1 MNIVALLSHS
11 FLLTNLWGKEK
22 RLQGGRQRC
31 SRAKENLQAG
41 AFCVSARP
49 LPTTYLFSGGSLLHM
64 KLKFD

>member
-31 SRAKENLQAG
+31 KQGEGKPAG
-41 AFCVSARP
+41 WCFLRVSTSSAH
-49 LPTTYLFSGGSLLHM
+49 LFSGGSLLQT